1 MPRAYSEDLR
11 VRVIAAVMAGQSAR
25 QAARVFR
32 VSPSAAIKWLQRWRR
47 TGSAAARPMGGGRRT
62 SPLDREA
69 EYLLALA
76 ADAPDLTLEEI
87 RCRLAARDVR
97 VGIGSVWRF
106 FDRHGISFKKNR
118 ARRRAGSS
126 GRRRP
131 AAAMAGRSA
140 VF

>member
-1 MPRAYSEDLR
+1 MAGDYSEDLR
-11 VRVIAAVMAGQSAR
+11 VRVIAAVEAGQSAR

-47 TGSAAARPMGGGRRT
+47 TGSSAARPVGGRRV

-69 EYLLALA
+69 EYLLTLA
-76 ADAPDLTLEEI
+76 AEAPDLTLEEV
-87 RCRLAARDVR
+87 RGRLADRDVR

-140 VF
+140 VS